1 MVPVE
6 ANTRQDDTDEF
17 IKAGGHRVIGF
28 RAAEPTLRFRH
39 VVRHPRFESRISNAV
54 LANRSV
60 GFVIAALFLLH
71 LPRFC
76 SAHYTTLDT
85 LIAVKAL
92 EQV

>member
-1 MVPVE
+1 M
-6 ANTRQDDTDEF
+6 N
-17 IKAGGHRVIGF
+17 
-28 RAAEPTLRFRH
+28 
-39 VVRHPRFESRISNAV
+39 S
-54 LANRSV
+54 NRSV